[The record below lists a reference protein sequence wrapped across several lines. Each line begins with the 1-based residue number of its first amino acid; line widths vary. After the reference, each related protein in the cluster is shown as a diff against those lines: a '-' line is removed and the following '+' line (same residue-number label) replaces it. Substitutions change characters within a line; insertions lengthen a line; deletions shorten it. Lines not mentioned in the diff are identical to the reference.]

1 MTDEGN
7 LGNINPSIAAL
18 YTRTREALDRLSAA
32 GEANQIDSDEARQK
46 ALDELTGLR
55 AELEAT
61 AEADEESEMTAYD
74 GLYGITAA
82 IDDLELYWVLDLAA
96 LPDPIRG
103 DSTRGAPSLLA
114 GDTLWERLADW
125 MERSVPWRE
134 VTLAMSDV
142 MDMEATNEQPEDD
155 QEAAFM
161 EAAVTMARDYL
172 VHDWRWH
179 EGRGVL
185 SRFREASKDLSD
197 EERAATEVMERSHYD
212 LYRVSDVDQDRGVV
226 SLLRIHDDQEV
237 SVEVMEDV
245 LDVLAEGDGLLARV
259 YMWSDGAELGAF
271 LPVDAETLDML
282 EADMNELLDTD
293 MSPPETPN
301 RTTKLKVFGYLL
313 VSDLLFPEDD
323 EDDDDAEG
331 GPADPESHEGHDHGP
346 DGHQH

>member
-1 MTDEGN
+1 MTDASN
-7 LGNINPSIAAL
+7 LANIHPTIAAL
-18 YTRTREALDRLSAA
+18 AARVGDTLERLGAEAEA
-32 GEANQIDSDEARQK
+32 GKLDSDEARK
-46 ALDELTGLR
+46 AALDELAGLR
-55 AELEAT
+55 GELEGT
-61 AEADEESEMTAYD
+61 AEAPDEESEMAAYD
-74 GLYGITAA
+74 ALYGITAA
-82 IDDLELYWVLDLAA
+82 LDDLELYWTLDLPA
-96 LPDPIRG
+96 LPDPVRMEH
-103 DSTRGAPSLLA
+103 TLGAPSLLA

-125 MERSVPWRE
+125 MEKSIPWRE
-134 VTLAMSDV
+134 VTMAMSDV

-185 SRFREASKDLSD
+185 ARFRDSSPALTE

-212 LYRVSDVDQDRGVV
+212 IYRVVDVDQDRGRI
-226 SLLRIHDDQEV
+226 SLLRVHDDAEV

-271 LPVDAETLDML
+271 LPVDAETL
-282 EADMNELLDTD
+282 ELLESDMEELIDTD
-293 MSPPETPN
+293 MTPPETPN

-313 VSDLLFPEDD
+313 VSDLLFPDD
-323 EDDDDAEG
+323 EDDDDEEG
-331 GPADPESHEGHDHGP
+331 HEHDCEGHDHE
-346 DGHQH
+346 H